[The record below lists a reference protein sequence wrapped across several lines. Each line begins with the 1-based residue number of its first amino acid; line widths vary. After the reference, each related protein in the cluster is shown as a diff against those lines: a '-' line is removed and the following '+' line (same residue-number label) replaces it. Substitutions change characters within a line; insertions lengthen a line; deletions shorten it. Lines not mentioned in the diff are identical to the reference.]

1 MTKRPAVEDLDKSEI
16 DVDISKIQPRE
27 SVQSLQIP
35 DNEVVGNNPLQMI
48 PVQQSQLPK
57 RVSFMNQIRQ
67 QPPEEIGTDQKE
79 IWDREIDDQQMD
91 HFGFLVKNIGKKRDN

>member
-48 PVQQSQLPK
+48 PV
-57 RVSFMNQIRQ
+57 
-67 QPPEEIGTDQKE
+67 
-79 IWDREIDDQQMD
+79 
-91 HFGFLVKNIGKKRDN
+91 